1 MVCSVCN
8 STGHNKRTCSFQQNA
23 RRPVESSL
31 PTLPSGRD
39 TPTVSEVRVAR
50 VLGEILSPRL
60 NSRTCSLCGT
70 QGHNMR
76 TCPLRKVEACKN
88 TRNCSLCGALGH
100 NKRTCPLTWVERSV
114 TKNSHRKCN
123 FCGESGH
130 NKRTCPMKCV
140 PCSDQ
145 VARDYCFAGMSDKKA
160 VKMAK
165 ILDCS
170 SIYGETEEYSQ
181 PTREKETIT
190 FTNGETIHL
199 DLGPS

>member
-1 MVCSVCN
+1 M
-8 STGHNKRTCSFQQNA
+8 TFYPT
-23 RRPVESSL
+23 SS
-31 PTLPSGRD
+31 
-39 TPTVSEVRVAR
+39 EIKVAK
-50 VLGEILSPRL
+50 VLGDILDSPGNRRKCSICGCSGH
-60 NSRTCSLCGT
+60 NSRTCS
-70 QGHNMR
+70 N
-76 TCPLRKVEACKN
+76 RKPVGIRGK
-88 TRNCSLCGALGH
+88 RLCSLCGATGH
-100 NKRTCPLTWVERSV
+100 NKRTCPLTWIEEEKTQGGRV
-114 TKNSHRKCN
+114 HKCN
-123 FCGESGH
+123 ICGESGH

-199 DLGPS
+199 DLGPC

>member
-1 MVCSVCN
+1 MPCSICFQ
-8 STGHNKRTCSFQQNA
+8 SDHNKRTCSF
-23 RRPVESSL
+23 RSL
-31 PTLPSGRD
+31 PPARD
-39 TPTVSEVRVAR
+39 IPTVSEVRVAR
-50 VLGEILSPRL
+50 VLGEILSPTL
-60 NSRTCSLCGT
+60 NCRSCSLCGER
-70 QGHNMR
+70 GHNKR
-76 TCPLRKVEACKN
+76 TCPLQEKKTDKSVR
-88 TRNCSLCGALGH
+88 RCSLCGANGH
-100 NKRTCPLTWVERSV
+100 NKRTCPLTCVERRV

-123 FCGESGH
+123 ICGESGH

-145 VARDYCFAGMSDKKA
+145 VARAYCFSGMSDKKA

-190 FTNGETIHL
+190 FANGETIHL